1 MIVANVRVLGS
12 RPTGTQRYTSE
23 LLRLLSRR
31 VEKLSPKRKLDGAK
45 GHLWEQLVLPARAG
59 RRLLWSP
66 SNTGPVFLARQV
78 VTIHDVAALDH
89 PEWFSRRFAAWYRW
103 LIPKLARRAQRII
116 AVSRFTKE
124 RIIEVTGV
132 KPEKVAVVPN
142 GVDSRF
148 NPRSEGEIRQ
158 ARQAIGIPSD
168 RYVLS
173 LGTLEPRKNLR
184 TLLLAWEKL
193 QKTLSENLWLV
204 VAGMK
209 GKTRIFEEA
218 SLGDISPRV
227 LLTGH
232 VEDEHL
238 PALYSGAIAFVYP
251 SLYEGFGLPPLEA
264 MACGVP
270 VVAANQT
277 ALPEVVGR
285 AGIMVDPYDPDAIA
299 DGVRQ
304 IVAKEGLREDLIRCG
319 QQRARQFTW
328 ARTAEMTWRVLRE
341 ADQDS

>member
-1 MIVANVRVLGS
+1 
-12 RPTGTQRYTSE
+12 
-23 LLRLLSRR
+23 
-31 VEKLSPKRKLDGAK
+31 
-45 GHLWEQLVLPARAG
+45 
-59 RRLLWSP
+59 
-66 SNTGPVFLARQV
+66 
-78 VTIHDVAALDH
+78 
-89 PEWFSRRFAAWYRW
+89 
-103 LIPKLARRAQRII
+103 
-116 AVSRFTKE
+116 
-124 RIIEVTGV
+124 
-132 KPEKVAVVPN
+132 
-142 GVDSRF
+142 
-148 NPRSEGEIRQ
+148 
-158 ARQAIGIPSD
+158 
-168 RYVLS
+168 
-173 LGTLEPRKNLR
+173 
-184 TLLLAWEKL
+184 
-193 QKTLSENLWLV
+193 
-204 VAGMK
+204 K
-209 GKTRIFEEA
+209 GKTRIFEDA
-218 SLGDISPRV
+218 SLGDIPPRV

-238 PALYSGAIAFVYP
+238 PALYSGATAFVYP